1 MNRRT
6 IPKGNA
12 LTIIAACMPCRP
24 PVPNKIAEIA
34 AKMIPKINVTKKG
47 GFKFPFVVCIP
58 RTKVAESAE
67 VTKNVKIRTT
77 EMVDATP

>member
-12 LTIIAACMPCRP
+12 LTIIAACMP

-34 AKMIPKINVTKKG
+34 AKMIPQINVTKKG

-77 EMVDATP
+77 EMVDATQ